1 MLQSDN
7 LPASLDPMTS
17 VSPGPKPKENGYTER
32 SRQVPDERKLHIANG
47 QSQTKLPE
55 TTSGPV
61 LVNGL
66 LEPSFASATATDQ
79 KSLDPP
85 LSSRDVTADKTDSLQ
100 PTDDSTVS
108 TSRRSVQFT
117 RGDGSKEKPPQ
128 GIKPKHQQPSAVFDT
143 ESSGKDR
150 STSAL
155 FTKLRTLA
163 TPSHHTRAT
172 SDVSAEGQPVAL
184 ERKSRSA
191 SVGYD
196 PRGPD
201 YFQLNHGG
209 EDDADAEESPTE
221 GDVAGHEKAR
231 KKRKNL
237 RLPVGEDI
245 EAPGPL
251 KSPRM
256 SSYFRDIHTMGS
268 SNSPGHRSG
277 FLRRIATADHQDH
290 RQGLSEDE
298 GRGRLSD
305 HRIRR
310 TNSVWSHSRGPSY
323 NENSQSSPMGSPGER
338 RPSNFRRLTG
348 FVNGPDST
356 PSSKRLRNDR
366 TTTISV
372 QKWRQ
377 LKAGFK
383 LLGAKKR
390 DENKV
395 DHAKSAELIA
405 ELLAGAPSVLMLASM
420 FQRDEHNKKRM
431 PILLDQLKLNVSE
444 SHGDVNESGDR
455 HAQFKIE
462 LEYGSGLTRMK
473 WEIHRSLRDFTNL
486 HIRYGINIRKQ
497 KYALLKPKDPTKGKL
512 PRFPRS
518 TFPYMRGM
526 RGLFDGEEEEEEEN
540 VAGEGSGPEADN
552 GGSDRPTKMRSRPS
566 AMNATRRK
574 SSFITGLGA
583 GTDSAGAGGAVDNR
597 RDTFSQRQRKK
608 LESYLH
614 QLIRWCVLRPE
625 GNRLCRFL
633 ELSVLGIRLAPE
645 GGYHG
650 KEGRLMIRS
659 TKRINYRSIMPPAF
673 IANRFTRKWFLVRHS
688 YIVSVDAPEE
698 MGIHDVFLVDS
709 DFSIDVQ
716 RKTFTEQKGLEMAKA
731 AKASA
736 LHPKH
741 HKLKLR
747 NAERKLKLLSKSEKM
762 LNQFE
767 ESIRYM
773 VSQTEWSKAHR
784 FESFAP
790 VRRNV
795 HTQWLVDGRDYMWN
809 VSRAIEMATDVIY
822 IHDWWLS
829 PELYLR
835 RPPAMSQKWRLDRL
849 LQRKAQEGVKVFVIM
864 YRNINSAIP
873 IDSEYSKFS
882 LLDLHP
888 NIFVQRSPNQMRQ
901 NTFFWAHHE
910 KICTIDHTIAFCG
923 GVDLCFGRWDT
934 PQHCVIDDKDTGFD
948 LAHAPKDPNDCQIW
962 PGKDYSNPRVQD
974 FYALDKP
981 FADMYD
987 RTKVPRMPWH
997 DVGMQIVGQPARDLT
1012 RHFVQRW
1019 NYILRQRKPTRP
1031 TPFLLP
1037 PPDFA
1042 PDELHALG
1050 LDGTCEVQI
1059 LRSACAWSI
1068 GTPNKTEHSI
1078 MNAYVKM
1085 IETSEHFV
1093 YIENQFFIST
1103 CEMEGTKIENLIGDA
1118 LVRRII
1124 RAHRE
1129 DQHWRAVIII
1139 PLMPGFQSTIDSA
1152 DGGSV
1157 RLIMQWQFRSISRGP
1172 TSIFGRLRAAGVEPE
1187 DYIQFFSLRSWG
1199 KIGHQR
1205 ALVTEQLYI
1214 HAKIMVVDDRTAII
1228 GSANINE
1235 RSMLGSRDSETA
1247 AIVRDTE
1254 MLPSYMGGEPYE
1266 VGRFPHTLRLR
1277 LMREHLGINVD
1288 QMMEEEREAEQ
1299 PEIPVLEPESPRSSA
1314 HINARDPN
1322 IEIAKQGHKKQDELL
1337 FMTEHLHSFNHDAI
1351 ADDGKNHVIELGK
1364 KRTSDPR
1371 VTNNEEH
1378 ERDVR
1383 GEGVDRMRE
1392 HAEKANDQDARDSVI
1407 LPSGREVIVSDY
1419 APEGRGSLAAPATG
1433 KHKRNAKQT
1442 QNRISEKEEERERA
1456 RLVPPTISHMGT
1468 ESLGLTTLSQLPP
1481 LPVMD
1486 DSDIGGPP
1494 LMRSFQPA
1502 SADVVNPALAK
1513 IRQPFVNADSMKD
1526 PLDDDSY
1533 VDTWYAVAE
1542 NNTKLFRLVFRC
1554 QPDSEVKSWKDYKEY
1569 SSYAERF
1576 GQAQGTVRDG
1586 TRSQQDAPSRSGP
1599 PGSGK
1604 SNHSGIQSERLD
1616 EKLHHVGHRTS
1627 EKSPIRPHAE
1637 TPISKTS
1644 EWSEKRAHQ
1653 TLHPTV
1659 ISEKPAFHEGDDL
1672 TLQPSD
1678 QSADTNQDQTLAA
1691 ADDSS
1696 RVGGESTGS
1705 NEKATATPDFKT
1717 ALADA
1722 GTTLPQK
1729 TNSQRRRRRTTTKS
1743 SGKVFNSMD
1752 YLLEKEEAEELMTL
1766 VQGNL
1771 VLWPYDWYVKH
1782 FSLGICIVIFV
1793 IALTEFQCRLE
1804 KEERDNGWLY
1814 AVDQI
1819 APLEI

>member
-1 MLQSDN
+1 MEIIHLLRTMGQFNKSS
-7 LPASLDPMTS
+7 ASVNPIISASPSPKPRENGHIKTTRNFPEEQESHDASTPSEGKPPNDT
-17 VSPGPKPKENGYTER
+17 SPGANINGSLR
-32 SRQVPDERKLHIANG
+32 
-47 QSQTKLPE
+47 
-55 TTSGPV
+55 
-61 LVNGL
+61 
-66 LEPSFASATATDQ
+66 PSNVTATDQ
-79 KSLDPP
+79 KNPN
-85 LSSRDVTADKTDSLQ
+85 LSDGSWDRMTDKTDVV
-100 PTDDSTVS
+100 PITEESTTS
-108 TSRRSVQFT
+108 TTRRSVQFV
-117 RGDGSKEKPPQ
+117 RKDDAKGKLLQ
-128 GIKPKHQQPSAVFDT
+128 GVKPKQQQLLAAQNA
-143 ESSGKDR
+143 EKSGKDK

-155 FTKLRTLA
+155 LSKLKTFA
-163 TPSHHTRAT
+163 TPSSHTRTT
-172 SDVSAEGQPVAL
+172 SDVSAADQPVAE
-184 ERKSRSA
+184 ERKPRSA

-196 PRGPD
+196 PQGTD
-201 YFQLNHGG
+201 YFQISHFG
-209 EDDADAEESPTE
+209 ENDADAEESPAEETAV
-221 GDVAGHEKAR
+221 GQDDM
-231 KKRKNL
+231 KKKTKNL
-237 RLPVGEDI
+237 RLPIRDDT

-251 KSPRM
+251 KSPKM
-256 SSYFRDIHTMGS
+256 SSFFRDINAAGPS
-268 SNSPGHRSG
+268 SSPGQKSG
-277 FLRRIATADHQDH
+277 FLRRVTTADFQDQKH
-290 RQGLSEDE
+290 GMSEDE
-298 GRGRLSD
+298 GRGRLPD
-305 HRIRR
+305 HRLRR

-323 NENSQSSPMGSPGER
+323 NENSQNSPVGSPGER
-338 RPSNFRRLTG
+338 RPRNFRRLTG
-348 FVNGPDST
+348 FVNGPDGT

-390 DENKV
+390 DDNKV
-395 DHAKSAELIA
+395 DHAKSTELIA
-405 ELLAGAPSVLMLASM
+405 ELLAGAPPVLMVASM
-420 FQRDEHNKKRM
+420 FQRDEHNKKRI
-431 PILLDQLKLNVSE
+431 PVLLDQLKLHISE
-444 SHGDVNESGDR
+444 SQGDVNESGDR

-473 WEIHRSLRDFTNL
+473 WEIHRTLRDFTNL

-497 KYALLKPKDPTKGKL
+497 KYVLLKPNDPTKGKL

-518 TFPYMRGM
+518 TFPYMRAM

-540 VAGEGSGPEADN
+540 VAGEGSGPEAESS
-552 GGSDRPTKMRSRPS
+552 GIDRPARVKSRPS
-566 AMNATRRK
+566 ALNNTRRK
-574 SSFITGLGA
+574 SSFVAGLGV
-583 GTDSAGAGGAVDNR
+583 GSDSVGAGGTIDNR

-608 LESYLH
+608 LESYLY
-614 QLIRWCVLRPE
+614 QLIRWCILRPE

-650 KEGRLMIRS
+650 KEGRLMIKS
-659 TKRINYRSIMPPAF
+659 MKRINYRTIIPPAVM
-673 IANRFTRKWFLVRHS
+673 ANHFTRKWFLVRHS
-688 YIVSVDAPEE
+688 YIVSVDAPED

-709 DFSIDVQ
+709 DFSLQTQ
-716 RKTFTEQKGLEMAKA
+716 RKTFTEQNGLELAKA

-741 HKLKLR
+741 HQLNLR
-747 NAERKLKLLSKSEKM
+747 NAERKLKLLSKSEKI

-767 ESIRYM
+767 ESIRHM
-773 VSQTEWSKAHR
+773 MSQTIWSKVHR

-795 HTQWLVDGRDYMWN
+795 HAQWLVDGRDYMWN
-809 VSRAIEMATDVIY
+809 VSRALEMATDVIY

-829 PELYLR
+829 PELYMR
-835 RPPAMSQKWRLDRL
+835 RPPAISQKWRLDRI

-910 KICTIDHTIAFCG
+910 KICAIDHTIAFCG
-923 GVDLCFGRWDT
+923 GVDLCFSRWDT

-987 RTKVPRMPWH
+987 RTKIPRMPWH

-1068 GTPNKTEHSI
+1068 GTPNKIEHSI

-1093 YIENQFFIST
+1093 YLENQFFIST
-1103 CEMEGTKIENLIGDA
+1103 CEMEGSKIENLIGDA

-1129 DQHWRAVIII
+1129 DQDWRAVIII
-1139 PLMPGFQSTIDSA
+1139 PLMPGFQNTVDSA

-1172 TSIFGRLRAAGVEPE
+1172 SSIFGRLIAAGVEPE

-1199 KIGHQR
+1199 KIGRQKG
-1205 ALVTEQLYI
+1205 LVTEQLYI

-1235 RSMLGSRDSETA
+1235 RSMLGSRDSEVA

-1266 VGRFPHTLRLR
+1266 VGRFPHTLRMR
-1277 LMREHLGINVD
+1277 LMREHLGIDVD
-1288 QMMEEEREAEQ
+1288 HILEEERESERREEVAS
-1299 PEIPVLEPESPRSSA
+1299 EPESSRSSA
-1314 HINARDPN
+1314 HVNDRDPHTY
-1322 IEIAKQGHKKQDELL
+1322 IAKHEHNTRDELL
-1337 FMTEHLHSFNHDAI
+1337 FKTEHLHSFNHDAI
-1351 ADDGKNHVIELGK
+1351 ADDDKSRVLEVK
-1364 KRTSDPR
+1364 KKTTSDPR

-1383 GEGVDRMRE
+1383 GEGVDRMLE
-1392 HAEKANDQDARDSVI
+1392 HAEKTNDQDARDSVI
-1407 LPSGREVIVSDY
+1407 LPSGREVIVSGY
-1419 APEGRGSLAAPATG
+1419 APEGKGSIAAPAMS
-1433 KHKRNAKQT
+1433 KREVDAKT
-1442 QNRISEKEEERERA
+1442 IQNRNHEEQEDRERA
-1456 RLVPPTISHMGT
+1456 RQIPPTVPRINT
-1468 ESLGLTTLSQLPP
+1468 EALDLTTLSQLPP
-1481 LPVMD
+1481 LPVID

-1494 LMRSFQPA
+1494 LMRNFQPA
-1502 SADVVNPALAK
+1502 SADAVNSTLANV
-1513 IRQPFVNADSMKD
+1513 RQPFISPDSMKD
-1526 PLDDDSY
+1526 PLSDESY
-1533 VDTWYAVAE
+1533 IDTWYAVAE

-1554 QPDSEVKSWKDYKEY
+1554 QPDSEVKNWRDYKEY
-1569 SSYAERF
+1569 ASYAERF
-1576 GQAQGTVRDG
+1576 SRSQGTGNDKS
-1586 TRSQQDAPSRSGP
+1586 RSQQDAPVRTGP

-1604 SNHSGIQSERLD
+1604 SKHSGFQSEKID
-1616 EKLHHVGHRTS
+1616 EKLHHAGHRMS
-1627 EKSPIRPHAE
+1627 EKSPVHSHAE
-1637 TPISKTS
+1637 TPLSRIH
-1644 EWSEKRAHQ
+1644 EWSEKRAQ
-1653 TLHPTV
+1653 ASLPADM
-1659 ISEKPAFHEGDDL
+1659 SEKTAVRDGDDL
-1672 TLQPSD
+1672 NVQPNIASPN
-1678 QSADTNQDQTLAA
+1678 TNHEQTLAA
-1691 ADDSS
+1691 GDDSGKTGDNS
-1696 RVGGESTGS
+1696 SST
-1705 NEKATATPDFKT
+1705 NEKAATVSNIKT

-1722 GTTLPQK
+1722 SATLPQK
-1729 TNSQRRRRRTTTKS
+1729 AGSQRRRRRTTTKS
-1743 SGKVFNSMD
+1743 SGRAFNAMD
-1752 YLLEKEEAEELMTL
+1752 YVLEKAEAEELMSL
-1766 VQGNL
+1766 VRGHL
-1771 VLWPYDWYVKH
+1771 VLWPYDWYV
-1782 FSLGICIVIFV
+1782 
-1793 IALTEFQCRLE
+1793 
-1804 KEERDNGWLY
+1804 
-1814 AVDQI
+1814 
-1819 APLEI
+1819 